1 MLIKEVI
8 QKKTRRY
15 SLFFRA
21 WNKVQKIYRKKK
33 KKRGLTSIQP
43 SAIFIWKKKKSL
55 YLICY
60 MTVYL
65 AHMYDYLKPILNDRE
80 LVTWIGSISSSSIA
94 FLFLDFD
101 AQAEANVVHVGT
113 KELLLSWSAL
123 NWAELLNRFV
133 MSARGF
139 LRTLLLVLF
148 LKDWT
153 FTGTGLVCFVGG
165 IFSLLLWSQRA
176 TASIGWWDWEI
187 EYEGNYCDC
196 NWLWGE
202 MKIEDWGK
210 EDKLFVM
217 LGNVLYFGGILKI
230 LSKF

>member
-1 MLIKEVI
+1 M
-8 QKKTRRY
+8 
-15 SLFFRA
+15 FFRA
-21 WNKVQKIYRKKK
+21 WNKVQKIYRIKRKK
-33 KKRGLTSIQP
+33 KKRLRNIQP
-43 SAIFIWKKKKSL
+43 SAIPIWKKPL

-60 MTVYL
+60 MTIYL
-65 AHMYDYLKPILNDRE
+65 TYMYDYLKPILNDME

-94 FLFLDFD
+94 FLFLDLD

-139 LRTLLLVLF
+139 LRILLLVLF

-153 FTGTGLVCFVGG
+153 FTVTGLVCFEGG

-176 TASIGWWDWEI
+176 TASIGF
-187 EYEGNYCDC
+187 
-196 NWLWGE
+196 
-202 MKIEDWGK
+202 MKRLRDRIWGK
-210 EDKLFVM
+210 LVW
-217 LGNVLYFGGILKI
+217 L
-230 LSKF
+230 

>member
-1 MLIKEVI
+1 MLIKEAI

-33 KKRGLTSIQP
+33 KKERADKH
-43 SAIFIWKKKKSL
+43 SAFCYFHMKKKSL

-65 AHMYDYLKPILNDRE
+65 AYMYDYLKPILNDRE

-113 KELLLSWSAL
+113 KELLLSWSVL

>member
-1 MLIKEVI
+1 M
-8 QKKTRRY
+8 
-15 SLFFRA
+15 
-21 WNKVQKIYRKKK
+21 
-33 KKRGLTSIQP
+33 
-43 SAIFIWKKKKSL
+43 KKKSL

-60 MTVYL
+60 MTIYL
-65 AHMYDYLKPILNDRE
+65 TYMYDYLKPILNDME

-94 FLFLDFD
+94 FLFLDLD

-139 LRTLLLVLF
+139 LRILLLVLF

-153 FTGTGLVCFVGG
+153 FTVTGLVCFEGG

-176 TASIGWWDWEI
+176 TASIGF
-187 EYEGNYCDC
+187 
-196 NWLWGE
+196 
-202 MKIEDWGK
+202 MKRLRDRIWGK
-210 EDKLFVM
+210 LVW
-217 LGNVLYFGGILKI
+217 L
-230 LSKF
+230 